1 MTRIAAASLQELFGR
16 HGDVGRLVL
25 PPTRVLALVEYL
37 EASAARS
44 AFRALAYRR
53 LQHVPLYLEWA
64 PAGIFA
70 GPAMATTSAQVRPN
84 LQAHATYNTCG
95 ASQHAPLAAYM
106 VNLTF
111 ITYMNQKQVYFDTT
125 FYHMYK
131 NILLGLL

>member
-1 MTRIAAASLQELFGR
+1 VQHLLCVLQELFGR
-16 HGDVGRLVL
+16 HGDIGRLVL

-70 GPAMATTSAQVRPN
+70 GPAAGSANASARVRRHS
-84 LQAHATYNTCG
+84 Q
-95 ASQHAPLAAYM
+95 ASQHHGMCAAY
-106 VNLTF
+106 
-111 ITYMNQKQVYFDTT
+111 QQR
-125 FYHMYK
+125 
-131 NILLGLL
+131 LLQQACCECKHCVFAACPSQRKTHHSGMCCR

>member
-1 MTRIAAASLQELFGR
+1 MQELFGR

-70 GPAMATTSAQVRPN
+70 GPAAVAASAQVRRHS
-84 LQAHATYNTCG
+84 QAFLRTAPVLHPSRRPCCSRLALG
-95 ASQHAPLAAYM
+95 ACTMCSLLAHLSARR
-106 VNLTF
+106 
-111 ITYMNQKQVYFDTT
+111 ITLARDAGDTERC
-125 FYHMYK
+125 
-131 NILLGLL
+131 

>member
-1 MTRIAAASLQELFGR
+1 MQELFGR

-44 AFRALAYRR
+44 AFRGLAYRR

-70 GPAMATTSAQVRPN
+70 GPATGTATTSAQVWWH
-84 LQAHATYNTCG
+84 LQALLCTARVLHPSN
-95 ASQHAPLAAYM
+95 SKRLAVSACTM
-106 VNLTF
+106 CSRPAHLRAR
-111 ITYMNQKQVYFDTT
+111 
-125 FYHMYK
+125 
-131 NILLGLL
+131 